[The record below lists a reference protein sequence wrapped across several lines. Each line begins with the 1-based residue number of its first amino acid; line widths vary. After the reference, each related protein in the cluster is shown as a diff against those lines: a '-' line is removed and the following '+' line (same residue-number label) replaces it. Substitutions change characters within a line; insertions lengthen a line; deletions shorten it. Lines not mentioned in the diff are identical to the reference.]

1 MNCPRLPTLPNST
14 VSRIDPSWFRDLHDC
29 LRYAMT
35 HPTGDGVTI
44 FNESGGTLRVDL
56 PCGGEG
62 GSAAATSPVESS
74 GYSGEFKVSV
84 GEIARREDETGDIV
98 SLELFIRNGLY
109 EGYDNTYPNAG
120 WVLLAGKRVAK
131 TAVYHGTLWKD
142 NYNLANIYVWH
153 ETYFHPVDGIRT
165 TYVFTEEDK
174 FPTEENGT
182 YTVVYDLLAVI
193 RDGKVIQAHYGPIH
207 IMDRYYDETVTE

>member
-1 MNCPRLPTLPNST
+1 MSELFGLTKNDRNRLQYISDHFPRRQS
-14 VSRIDPSWFRDLHDC
+14 S
-29 LRYAMT
+29 
-35 HPTGDGVTI
+35 GVGTNRHRANI
-44 FNESGGTLRVDL
+44 EAEAIPAESV
-56 PCGGEG
+56 P
-62 GSAAATSPVESS
+62 

-84 GEIARREDETGDIV
+84 GKIVRNTEEEENPGEIA

-109 EGYDNTYPNAG
+109 EGYDNTYPYSG
-120 WVLLAGKRVAK
+120 WILLAGKRIAK
-131 TAVYHGTLWKD
+131 TNKGHAILGKD
-142 NYNLANIYVWH
+142 DYNLANIYVWH

-165 TYVFTEEDK
+165 TYIFTEEDK
-174 FPTEENGT
+174 FPSEETET